1 MAYIVFESVTELVE
15 KKAPE
20 HSLAGIILAI
30 VSLIVMPLLSRAKR
44 RVGYELGSAAMNA
57 EAKQNQFCSYLSAIL
72 LSGLLLNAALGW
84 W

>member
-1 MAYIVFESVTELVE
+1 LAFESVTDLVE

-44 RVGYELGSAAMNA
+44 RVGYELGSTAMNA
-57 EAKQNQFCSYLSAIL
+57 DAKQNQFCSYPSAIL
-72 LSGLLLNAALGW
+72 LSGLC
-84 W
+84 